1 MLRIIMAPTVL
12 KERSAP
18 RRSIFSILALFSVIV
33 LGLLAVSVLNSDQNP
48 RSFKPT
54 LQELDDVDFDN
65 HEEVKQ
71 FLASKVRAS
80 AGDQYL

>member
-1 MLRIIMAPTVL
+1 MAPAVI

-18 RRSIFSILALFSVIV
+18 RRSISSILALFSVIV
-33 LGLLAVSVLNSDQNP
+33 LGLLAIAVLNSNQNP
-48 RSFKPT
+48 RAFTST
-54 LQELDDVDFDN
+54 LEELDDVDFNN

-71 FLASKVRAS
+71 FLTSKVRAS

>member
-1 MLRIIMAPTVL
+1 MAPAGF
-12 KERSAP
+12 KERAAP

-33 LGLLAVSVLNSDQNP
+33 LGLLAVSILNSDTSP
-48 RSFKPT
+48 TAFKPT
-54 LQELDDVDFDN
+54 LEELDDIDFDN

-80 AGDQYL
+80 AGDEYL